1 MSPNRKI
8 ISAALGA
15 VVIAILIYLFWP
27 GATAPFRTD
36 QTDESERQAAGPGQT
51 GESKPG
57 NVASDPAVS
66 GQDPSMIENPG
77 ARQQA
82 ASRRQGFTV
91 RGMILTERGDRLPDA
106 RIEVCELGA
115 DTPCSNPLTAFSDT
129 SGFYELQLELDTEK
143 QRLISVQKPGFL
155 TTEGILQMKTPG
167 GIEQDYV
174 LRSASSS
181 LKGRVMGPGRRTVSG
196 AQVIVTCLSDGKARW
211 RDTPVGYST
220 TRAWSSTATTN
231 ANGEFVLPGLP
242 TGNATVQARAPQY
255 LQNNIHRVALQS
267 GENSVEIQLDAARL
281 ISILVKNRRGQPL
294 DNVTARAVA
303 PEIDTPFFGATERQ
317 GIVELNIPPSVTRIE
332 CELTA
337 RNYQA
342 KVVKISAAA
351 PPAEVVLDDGWVLR
365 GTVVSTSGQPLP
377 GSRVI
382 VGSFRSSGGRT
393 DTQAEGQATT
403 DGTGRFELAVSSDH
417 FLRVFARRQ
426 GYLETRLWLENLDDQ
441 ELRIVLRP
449 PDGALHGVVLNPS
462 GKPATQFQ
470 IQLRQA
476 RTDLQSA
483 PDFLSQ
489 ARADI
494 LFSTAARFDDPAGR
508 FEFPELPAG
517 NLILRVSDVQ
527 GSPSLSKTQTVEVRR
542 GVNAEIV
549 IQLEG
554 TN

>member
-1 MSPNRKI
+1 MSRDRNAI
-8 ISAALGA
+8 AAL
-15 VVIAILIYLFWP
+15 VIIVLALLIYFFWP
-27 GATAPFRTD
+27 SQTVLFRTD
-36 QTDESERQAAGPGQT
+36 QPGKPEEQKTAGANESAEPLPGHD
-51 GESKPG
+51 PG
-57 NVASDPAVS
+57 DATAP
-66 GQDPSMIENPG
+66 GRDPSFAG
-77 ARQQA
+77 DARQQA
-82 ASRRQGFTV
+82 AIRRQGFTV
-91 RGMILTERGDRLPDA
+91 RGMIVSERGDRVPDA
-106 RIEVCELGA
+106 RIDVCELA
-115 DTPCSNPLTAFSDT
+115 PETPCSNPVTAFSDT

-143 QRLISVQKPGFL
+143 QRLVTVQKPGFL

-181 LKGRVMGPGRRTVSG
+181 VKGRVVGPDLRPVPG
-196 AQVIVTCLSDGKARW
+196 AQVTIVCLSSARSKW
-211 RDTPVGYST
+211 SDTPVGYST

-231 ANGEFVLPGLP
+231 SSGEFVLPGLP
-242 TGNATVQARAPQY
+242 AGNGTLQARAPQY
-255 LQNNIHRVALQS
+255 LQNNIHRITVQP
-267 GENSVEIQLDAARL
+267 GENAVEIRLDSARL
-281 ISILVKNRRGQPL
+281 ISFPVKNRRGQL
-294 DNVTARAVA
+294 VDNVIARAVA
-303 PEIDTPFFGATERQ
+303 PEIDTPFFGGSERQ

-337 RNYQA
+337 RNYRA

-365 GTVVSTSGQPLP
+365 GTVVSANGHPLP

-382 VGSFRSSGGRT
+382 VGSFRGPAGRAEA
-393 DTQAEGQATT
+393 QAEGQVTT
-403 DGTGRFELAVSSDH
+403 DATGRFEIAVSSDR
-417 FLRVFARRQ
+417 FLRVSARQQ
-426 GYLETRLWLENLDDQ
+426 GHLETRLWLENLDEQ

-476 RTDLQSA
+476 RPDLPAGADSI
-483 PDFLSQ
+483 SH

-494 LFSTAARFDDPAGR
+494 LFSTAARFDNPAGR

-517 NLILRVSDVQ
+517 KLVLRVSDVQ
-527 GSPSLSKTQTVEVRR
+527 GSESLSKTQTIEVRR

-549 IQLEG
+549 ILLEG
-554 TN
+554 AN